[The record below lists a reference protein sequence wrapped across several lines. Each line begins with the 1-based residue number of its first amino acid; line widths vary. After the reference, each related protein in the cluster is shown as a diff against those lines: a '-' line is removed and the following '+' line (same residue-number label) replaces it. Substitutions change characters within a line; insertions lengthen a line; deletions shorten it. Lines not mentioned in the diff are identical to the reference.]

1 MLAYITPE
9 EAASLREQGGG
20 VAPDGGQYTG
30 PGGVASFFG
39 HGGHGPVGGDPPSP
53 SVPGHVSLSGRRSF
67 DHSVHPN
74 TMAAKA
80 SGIASN
86 PPSTPDSG
94 SPGVDK
100 SSMMTPHTVTDKLNM
115 PLSIAE
121 NNAKKSIAALADNN
135 VNDLY
140 ARRARLND
148 KTMAYA
154 NLTAQ
159 ISDAMSAAVADGYSP
174 AAISKMNQVAHM
186 NVPDIFG
193 NVTFALQLGD
203 QQFDAAD
210 IASMSDADFS
220 ALSGNPATTHVND
233 PDEGFGPVSM
243 AATSLFSM
251 LNPALALPA
260 LAIDA
265 LSGLSDGRS
274 TGLTSLLGIP
284 NILGDVM
291 GEVESATGLGEVVS
305 NAFSPIQAAVESAAQ
320 DVYGFVAP
328 PTHAIAQ
335 SLGLHSEPSQF
346 SVNPGNMGTGIEQ
359 PQVGPGQPAP
369 AVIDPTGLLG
379 TEMPEDFRGHTIGQ
393 LMEMEDVGYIDP
405 KLVTSIFAHGGFV
418 DKPLYSRS

>member
-1 MLAYITPE
+1 
-9 EAASLREQGGG
+9 
-20 VAPDGGQYTG
+20 
-30 PGGVASFFG
+30 
-39 HGGHGPVGGDPPSP
+39 
-53 SVPGHVSLSGRRSF
+53 
-67 DHSVHPN
+67 
-74 TMAAKA
+74 
-80 SGIASN
+80 
-86 PPSTPDSG
+86 
-94 SPGVDK
+94 
-100 SSMMTPHTVTDKLNM
+100 
-115 PLSIAE
+115 
-121 NNAKKSIAALADNN
+121 
-135 VNDLY
+135 
-140 ARRARLND
+140 
-148 KTMAYA
+148 
-154 NLTAQ
+154 
-159 ISDAMSAAVADGYSP
+159 
-174 AAISKMNQVAHM
+174 
-186 NVPDIFG
+186 
-193 NVTFALQLGD
+193 LQLGD

-233 PDEGFGPVSM
+233 PDEGFGPVAM

-346 SVNPGNMGTGIEQ
+346 SVNPGNMGAGIEQ

-369 AVIDPTGLLG
+369 AVIDHTGLLG